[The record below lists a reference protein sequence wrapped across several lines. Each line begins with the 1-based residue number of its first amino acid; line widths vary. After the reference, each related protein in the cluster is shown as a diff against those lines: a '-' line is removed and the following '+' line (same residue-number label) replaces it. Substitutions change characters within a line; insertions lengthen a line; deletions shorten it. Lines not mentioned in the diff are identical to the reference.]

1 MLVHALK
8 SVAIQNN
15 WVAATV
21 TVYDHSKC
29 SMELRIRLKADDHK
43 RLASIKVGSVLGIEG
58 ASCKMDPKSHT
69 LYLECGGRYTKI
81 FAYPSDSEV
90 YQEFKSLSLNVDD
103 IVMLCNRSQ
112 ITLS

>member
-1 MLVHALK
+1 M
-8 SVAIQNN
+8 
-15 WVAATV
+15 
-21 TVYDHSKC
+21 D
-29 SMELRIRLKADDHK
+29 LRIRVKADDHV
-43 RLASIKVGSVLGIEG
+43 RLGTIKLGSVLGIEG

-90 YQEFKSLSLNVDD
+90 YQEFKSLSLNIDD
-103 IVMLCNRSQ
+103 IVMLCNRSH

>member
-1 MLVHALK
+1 MK

-29 SMELRIRLKADDHK
+29 SMDLRIRLKADDHK

-58 ASCKMDPKSHT
+58 ASCKMDPKSQT